1 MAFRKIV
8 VHKGSESLA
17 NSVAEPVR
25 RSGSAL
31 DKTEE
36 ILNEILFLCSV
47 KDLKSTYMQTLPW
60 AGIAFASLRLQVKQ
74 LDHSPREVR
83 FFS

>member
-1 MAFRKIV
+1 MTFRKIV

-25 RSGSAL
+25 RSGSGSAL

-47 KDLKSTYMQTLPW
+47 KDLKSTLH
-60 AGIAFASLRLQVKQ
+60 ANIAVGR
-74 LDHSPREVR
+74 DR
-83 FFS
+83 FRVPQITSKAA